1 MMYKCQR
8 CLKRMGI
15 KKMVDIEATL
25 PNGRESITLCTSCY
39 EDFAVKI
46 RPESNYYALQEKVKK
61 AFKLTES

>member
-1 MMYKCQR
+1 
-8 CLKRMGI
+8 
-15 KKMVDIEATL
+15 MVDIEATL